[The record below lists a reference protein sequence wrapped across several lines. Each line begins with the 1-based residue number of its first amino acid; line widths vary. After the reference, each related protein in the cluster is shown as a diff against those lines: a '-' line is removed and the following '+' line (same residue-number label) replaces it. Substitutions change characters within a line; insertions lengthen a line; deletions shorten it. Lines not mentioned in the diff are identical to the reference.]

1 MVSSY
6 AFNKYLLSTH
16 QKSGTILE
24 VGIRVLNKNYRLI
37 VFMELTLRGRMGS
50 YDKGVNK

>member
-1 MVSSY
+1 MVSSHSL
-6 AFNKYLLSTH
+6 NKYLLSTH
-16 QKSGTILE
+16 HKPGTILE

-37 VFMELTLRGRMGS
+37 VFMELTLGGRMRG